1 MFDPAK
7 LDLNLDDSEKKVE
20 ETGTKNENQNEVT
33 SNQEEAPIVVEEKKP
48 EENNPPKSE
57 SNENYED
64 FKDKITDNTNENDE
78 KKETV
83 EPIAEEK
90 NIIFNINIT
99 SLQDILTL
107 LIEKQYDFVLL
118 EPETEA
124 IKISFRKDKIEKE
137 AHFIKY
143 PVYSKILLKAKT
155 LTNLVI
161 DETEE
166 TQEWNWEAPIKNQTY
181 KITSKVVPSELGEK
195 LFLKAKI
202 LEKKIKK
209 PIKKTSISQI
219 LWFLWAIAF
228 ISLIIGWAFV
238 GFVVLNAKTVEDVKF
253 FYSLGINLNDINNFI
268 TQLITFIFSILL
280 LIESVFLIMYLFRFS
295 LTRKEFKQ
303 KKIRYGILWAFFLIL
318 TLSTASIW
326 MIIDRQVKSLPNWQE
341 MAYGDVQ
348 IYDNSK
354 LTSNE
359 FEKWGSLIEDT
370 TNIIW
375 PIEIK
380 FDLTFFAQK
389 EEQKW
394 TRISKFIWDFWEKD
408 IQETQT
414 PVIIREFNTK
424 WNQEVSLTV
433 EQVDLKGNVTE
444 KIIENIP
451 DINISY
457 VVEKTEKKLNSWGK
471 LVDFDASSLSQL
483 WKIEWYFLDDLSK
496 PVWKWYTFKVWRPI
510 FEETLVGMYIRR
522 NDKTSEALDKIFIIS
537 EDDQSNI
544 WWEILYTRGIIN
556 DLEFD
561 ISVKD
566 IENDFWEWFIEEYK
580 WLIDGKEITKIGNIE
595 SPSESSK
602 VKYTFKSYGPQEVK
616 VLLKNSWGKTKELST
631 TIDIPQNIKLKSNLR
646 IYNNDEILEDVLY
659 EEKLNEYYINEI
671 GTPTTLKLDARFIR
685 ADNLLYTLK
694 EVNWD
699 FNSYGDIDETKKLV
713 EYDLSTPWNYTITA
727 EYTFVHRKVA
737 EDIIQ
742 VKETIFVEGMKKE
755 AILDLQVDAS
765 SEYAPSVVK
774 FDASKSIIKN
784 EDIAKFVWDYGYGV
798 IYEWDAIIPWH
809 KYSLPGEYE
818 IKLKIVTQSWKDYSI
833 SKKLIIKPKSQS
845 VSIDVSMKKTFV
857 NAGIDFSS
865 SKSEWQIVSYLWNFW
880 DGAVSTEPNPTH
892 SYRKAGNYDVS
903 LKVDF
908 ANNNILEDKIK
919 IEILEEE

>member
-699 FNSYGDIDETKKLV
+699 FNSDGDIDETKKLV

-784 EDIAKFVWDYGYGV
+784 EDIAKFVWDYGDGV

>member
-602 VKYTFKSYGPQEVK
+602 IKYTFKSYGPQEVK

-699 FNSYGDIDETKKLV
+699 FNSDGDIDETKKLV

-784 EDIAKFVWDYGYGV
+784 EDIAKFVWDYGDGV

>member
-556 DLEFD
+556 DIEFD

-699 FNSYGDIDETKKLV
+699 FNSDGDIDETKKLV

-784 EDIAKFVWDYGYGV
+784 EDIAKFVWDYGDGV